1 MTCPK
6 LHIEIMGETGFE
18 LRDLDVNPEDAD
30 KVFLTCVS
38 YGLQGFFF
46 LMHFRGQKRSRPVA
60 KPLEL

>member
-1 MTCPK
+1 
-6 LHIEIMGETGFE
+6 MGETGFE